1 MASQGVLPG
10 ASWNE
15 IEAAVREHFHI
26 VAEGE
31 VEAMDANV
39 TPDFLNIRSAEEPLA
54 ARQPGPAGL
63 RATSLWL
70 RQTFANLR
78 FEIHEIVIQDDRVAA
93 RVTMRARQH
102 GTFLVYDDESGK
114 VTNAFPSTG
123 RKLAVLQTHWFR
135 IRDGKIAEHDAV
147 RDDLDMAKQLK
158 WLPPTPA
165 YLVRM
170 LVALR
175 RERQRQRRHA

>member
-1 MASQGVLPG
+1 MPLGKLRADRLGDRDYPG
-10 ASWNE
+10 ERPHHHPDLSDLFAR
-15 IEAAVREHFHI
+15 IELEH
-26 VAEGE
+26 
-31 VEAMDANV
+31 
-39 TPDFLNIRSAEEPLA
+39 
-54 ARQPGPAGL
+54 GL
-63 RATSLWL
+63 RATSRWL
-70 RQTFANLR
+70 RQTFANPR
-78 FEIHEIVIQDDRVAA
+78 FEIHEILFQDDRVAA
-93 RVTMRARQH
+93 RVTMHARQH

-135 IRDGKIAEHDAV
+135 MRDGKIAEHDAV

-165 YLVRM
+165 YLIRM
-170 LVALR
+170 LLALR

>member
-1 MASQGVLPG
+1 MASQGIAPG
-10 ASWNE
+10 ATRDE
-15 IEAAVREHFHI
+15 IESAVREHFHI
-26 VAEGE
+26 VAEADL
-31 VEAMDANV
+31 EAIDDNV
-39 TPDFLNIRSAEEPLA
+39 TADFLNIRSAEEPLA

-70 RQTFANLR
+70 RQAFGDLR

-114 VTNAFPSTG
+114 VTDAFPSTG
-123 RKLAVLQTHWFR
+123 RTLAVQQTHWFR
-135 IRDGKIAEHDAV
+135 IRDGKISEHDAV
-147 RDDLDMAKQLK
+147 REDLEMAKQLK

-165 YLVRM
+165 YFVRM
-170 LVALR
+170 FLALR
-175 RERQRQRRHA
+175 RERQHQRRHA